1 MTTQSGTDVQQ
12 FLDQQPFSR
21 YQKLILW
28 LCFFIVAID
37 GFDTASIGFIAPAIR
52 AEWALTPA
60 ALAPLFGAGLF
71 GLMAGSFLF
80 GPLADRYGR
89 RPVLIFSVA
98 FFGAASLL
106 SAWSTDLTMLLVL
119 RFFTGLGLGGAMPTS
134 VTMTSEYCPQQRRSG
149 LVTMMFCGFTI
160 GSALGGL
167 ASAQLL
173 HLIGWRGVLMLGG
186 ALPLLLVPVLLLAL
200 PESLRWLVLKG
211 RDAAQVL
218 KIVGRIAPT
227 MTTVASLPRL
237 VVSDKKLAGSP
248 MAELFRPGV
257 IGGTL
262 LLWSTFFMSLL
273 IIYLLSSW
281 MPTLLSGNGLSLSNA
296 SLVTMMFQVGGTVG
310 AILLGRWMDRYS
322 PHTVLSIA
330 YLAAAGC
337 IVVVALSGSSL
348 ALLVLAVFGV
358 GFGVSGSQVGA
369 NALAAAF
376 YPTSSRATG
385 VSWAAAVG
393 RSGSVLGSMAG
404 GLMLTLKLDNETIFF
419 LLAIPAVLASVALL
433 AMGRLMRARSSASA
447 IPVPLKE
454 STI

>member
-1 MTTQSGTDVQQ
+1 MTTHAGTDVQH
-12 FLDQQPFSR
+12 FLDSHPFSR

-28 LCFFIVAID
+28 LCFLIVAID

-52 AEWALTPA
+52 AEWGLTPA

-89 RPVLIFSVA
+89 RPVLIVSVA

-119 RFFTGLGLGGAMPTS
+119 RFLTGLGLGGAMPTS

-211 RDAAQVL
+211 RDGNQVL
-218 KIVGRIAPT
+218 NIVRRIAPT
-227 MTTVASLPRL
+227 LAALPRL

-310 AILLGRWMDRYS
+310 AIMLGRWMDRHS
-322 PHTVLSIA
+322 PHKVLSIA

-348 ALLVLAVFGV
+348 AVLVLAVFGV

-419 LLAIPAVLASVALL
+419 LLAIPAVLASLALL
-433 AMGRLMRARSSASA
+433 AMGRLMRTRTAASA
-447 IPVPLKE
+447 VPATLKE
-454 STI
+454 STV